1 MKRIQIL
8 IPAIAVLLFAF
19 SCEKDG
25 GTSVIPLDE
34 GAAPNFV
41 IASDSDQFI
50 DLTDINNGQPISLSF
65 KAEVAQ
71 GKPSQTDIVGVY
83 TKVTGEVYYGT
94 LLSDVDL
101 PQDIV
106 LDVEDIIAAFAEIT
120 GAADIDV
127 GDTLSITARF
137 TMPDGTVLNIIS
149 TDGITGGTGTNIATT
164 VLLTTVIN
172 FPVSCPSDLG
182 GTHSFV
188 STNLV
193 AGNNPGACPSGSVS
207 GTVTWTDLGGGTYQ
221 TSDLGFG
228 QYESSCWNDTPA
240 TSGGATFTE
249 ICGEIFSGGA
259 DQYGLTYTWVIT
271 DVSGPTLTMTWSNNY
286 ADSGTVVITREGGAD
301 WPALF
306 TQ

>member
-1 MKRIQIL
+1 MKRTQIL
-8 IPAIAVLLFAF
+8 IPAIAVLFFAA

-41 IASDSDQFI
+41 VAADSDQFI
-50 DLTDINNGQPISLSF
+50 DLTDINNGQPINLSF
-65 KAEVAQ
+65 KAEIAQ
-71 GKPSQTDIVGVY
+71 GNPAQTDIVGIY
-83 TKVTGEVYYGT
+83 TKLTGEVYYGT
-94 LLSDVDL
+94 ILSDVVL
-101 PQDIV
+101 PQDIA
-106 LDVEDIIAAFAEIT
+106 LDVDDIIAAFAEIT
-120 GAADIDV
+120 GPSDIDV

-137 TMPDGTVLNIIS
+137 TMPDGTVLTIIS
-149 TDGITGGTGTNIATT
+149 TDGVSGGTGTNIATT
-164 VLLTTVIN
+164 VLFTTVIN
-172 FPVSCPSDLG
+172 YPVSCPSDLG

-188 STNLV
+188 STELV

-207 GTVTWTDLGGGTYQ
+207 GTVTWTDLGGGTYLA
-221 TSDLGFG
+221 SDLGFG

-249 ICGEIFSGGA
+249 ICGEIISGGA
-259 DQYGLTYTWVIT
+259 DQYGLIYTWVIT
-271 DVSGPTLTMTWSNNY
+271 DVSGPELTMTWSNDY

>member
-8 IPAIAVLLFAF
+8 IQAIALLAF
-19 SCEKDG
+19 SISCEKDG
-25 GTSVIPLDE
+25 GTSVVPLDE

-50 DLTDINNGQPISLSF
+50 DLTDINNGQPINLSF

-71 GKPSQTDIVGVY
+71 GKPAQTDIVGVY
-83 TKVTGEVYYGT
+83 TKVSGEVYYGT
-94 LLSDVDL
+94 LLSDVSL
-101 PQDIV
+101 PQDIT
-106 LDVEDIIAAFAEIT
+106 LNADDIFAAFAEIT
-120 GAADIDV
+120 GPSDIDV
-127 GDTLSITARF
+127 GDTFSITARF
-137 TMPDGTVLNIIS
+137 TMPDGTVLNIIT

-164 VLLTTVIN
+164 VLFTSVIN

-188 STNLV
+188 STMLV

-207 GTVTWTDLGGGTYQ
+207 GTVTWTDLGQGSYL

-240 TSGGATFTE
+240 TSAGATFIE
-249 ICGEIFSGGA
+249 ICGEIISGGA
-259 DQYGLTYTWVIT
+259 DQYGLIYTWVVV
-271 DVSGPTLTMTWSNNY
+271 DVSGPELTLTWSNDY

-301 WPALF
+301 WPPLF
-306 TQ
+306 TL